1 MEDLTESKKV
11 TQGKNWVAW
20 LKEGTFYV
28 HGVVYMLVRISINV
42 TMTMQPFFL
51 EYVTEFKP
59 TKAQPTPVQVA
70 IVPLISY
77 VFQLVFS
84 IYLQRPMTQRLRNRF
99 LPMLLAIVITL
110 VGFVPLVFLNGDRSI
125 NWLVYVLAPFQG
137 IGQVIMLNTA
147 TSLISDVIGNDT
159 SSSAFVY
166 GCYSLFDK
174 FSNGIILFFL
184 VSAYSKNVEALR
196 WIMVVTP
203 ITTSI
208 LAYAF
213 TWIGNRYFSDK
224 MAKITGIQADK

>member
-1 MEDLTESKKV
+1 M
-11 TQGKNWVAW
+11 
-20 LKEGTFYV
+20 
-28 HGVVYMLVRISINV
+28 
-42 TMTMQPFFL
+42 
-51 EYVTEFKP
+51 
-59 TKAQPTPVQVA
+59 
-70 IVPLISY
+70 PLISY

-166 GCYSLFDK
+166 GSYSLFDK

-224 MAKITGIQADK
+224 MAKITGI